1 MRTKICKSV
10 STNAQNVMFYM
21 LTSLQNSDKWQN
33 RKHAN
38 SNLTLRK
45 KLSALGCNDAE
56 KRLKQDNIMI
66 NMVKIIII
74 RL

>member
-1 MRTKICKSV
+1 
-10 STNAQNVMFYM
+10 M

>member
-1 MRTKICKSV
+1 MKIC
-10 STNAQNVMFYM
+10 FYKCREFYVLYVDQPAK
-21 LTSLQNSDKWQN
+21 LTDKWQN
-33 RKHAN
+33 RNHAN

-56 KRLKQDNIMI
+56 KRLKQDNTMI

>member
-1 MRTKICKSV
+1 
-10 STNAQNVMFYM
+10 MFYM

-33 RKHAN
+33 RKHEN

-45 KLSALGCNDAE
+45 RLSAFGCNDAE
-56 KRLKQDNIMI
+56 KLLTKDNIKI